1 MGRPF
6 RRYSSQR
13 KRRAMSGNVK
23 RVVVVGGG
31 AAGWIVAGMIAA
43 EHGGAGE
50 DSVDVSLVESPDVPI
65 IGVGEGT
72 WPTMRMTLSKLGV
85 READFIRACDA
96 SFKQGTKF
104 SGWTNG
110 AASDVY
116 YHPFTLPQDYLKTN
130 LASAWLERSGGVPF
144 ADCVSPQPRLCDEG
158 LAPKQEATPEY
169 AYVVNYGYHLDAG
182 KFAALLARHCV
193 GVLGVRHLRAHVDRI
208 NADESGDIASL
219 STKEHGD
226 IEGDLFID
234 CTGVASLLLR
244 KHLGVRFVEQ
254 KSVLF
259 ADRALA
265 IQAPYAAPDS
275 VIASTTASTAQSAG
289 WVWDIALPTRR
300 GVGYVYSSAHVS
312 DEVAEET
319 LAAYVRADPDLA
331 QDRFAPRKIAFFPGH
346 CETFWRRNCVA
357 VGMAAGFLEPLEAS
371 ALVLAELSAQMLA
384 ENLPRSRD
392 AMDGAAKRFN
402 EKLHYHW
409 RRVIEFLKL
418 HYVLSARDGDFWRD
432 NRRAES
438 VPERL
443 AEALTVWRER
453 APWKQDFDRVDEIF
467 SAASYQYVLYGM
479 NFKTR
484 ERATQRRAENLEQA
498 EAAFGEVERK
508 RAQML
513 AALPSTRAL
522 VEAVRTGG
530 PVFGG

>member
-1 MGRPF
+1 
-6 RRYSSQR
+6 
-13 KRRAMSGNVK
+13 MSKPVN
-23 RVVVVGGG
+23 RIVVAGGG

-50 DSVDVSLVESPDVPI
+50 DGVEVSVVESPDVPI

-72 WPTMRMTLSKLGV
+72 WPTMRVTLSRLGI

-96 SFKQGTKF
+96 SFKQGTRF
-104 SGWTNG
+104 RGWTTG
-110 AASDVY
+110 AAGDAY

-130 LASAWLERSGGVPF
+130 LASAWLELRAGAPF
-144 ADCVSPQPRLCDEG
+144 ADCASPQPRVCDRG
-158 LAPKQEATPEY
+158 LAPKQAATPEY

-182 KFAALLARHCV
+182 KFAGLLSRHCV
-193 GVLGVRHLRAHVDRI
+193 GALGVKHLRAHVDRI
-208 NADESGDIASL
+208 NAHENGDILSL
-219 STKEHGD
+219 STRELGD

-254 KSVLF
+254 KNVLF

-265 IQAPYAAPDS
+265 VQAPYVAPDCA
-275 VIASTTASTAQSAG
+275 IASTTLSTAQAAG
-289 WVWDIALPTRR
+289 WIWDIALPTRR

-312 DEVAEET
+312 DESAEET
-319 LAAYVRADPDLA
+319 LAAYLRAEKDLA
-331 QDRFAPRKIAFFPGH
+331 PGDVAPRKIAFTPGH

-384 ENLPRSRD
+384 ENLPRSRA
-392 AMDGAAKRFN
+392 AMDGAATRFN
-402 EKLHYHW
+402 EKLRYHW
-409 RRVIEFLKL
+409 KRVIEFLKL
-418 HYVLSARDGDFWRD
+418 HYVLSARNGAFWRD
-432 NRRAES
+432 NRAPQS
-438 VPERL
+438 APDDL
-443 AEALTVWRER
+443 AEALILWRER

-479 NFKTR
+479 KFETR
-484 ERATQRRAENLEQA
+484 ERATRRRAQALEQA
-498 EAAFGEVERK
+498 GAAFRDVERK

-513 AALPSTRAL
+513 GALPSTRAL
-522 VEAVRTGG
+522 VETIRAGE